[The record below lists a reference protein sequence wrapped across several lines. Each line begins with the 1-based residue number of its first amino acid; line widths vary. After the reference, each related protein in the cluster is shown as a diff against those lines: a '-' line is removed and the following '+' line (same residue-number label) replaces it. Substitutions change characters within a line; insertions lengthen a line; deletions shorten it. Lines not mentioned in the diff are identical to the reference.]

1 MLENLHPPCSHKKR
15 TFDGQKI
22 PSWLREH
29 RGVEKS
35 RTRAEVGVDK

>member
-29 RGVEKS
+29 REGGKVE
-35 RTRAEVGVDK
+35 DKGGGGGR